1 MTGRLVHPASGRS
14 YHEKFAPPK
23 NPGKDDVTGE
33 TLIKRKDDN
42 AETLK
47 ARLSAFHSQ
56 TKPVRITLSSMTV
69 SFCLRLQP
77 DQRVSSPP
85 LCLVADEFMVPGL
98 CSIYLP
104 ASASRFS
111 AKIIFY
117 DPAQPPWLCGQKPCM
132 MQQGKAM
139 RKSVIRMLCF
149 MQVIDYYKD
158 RVVEIKADKLQE
170 DVADQIRKAL

>member
-117 DPAQPPWLCGQKPCM
+117 DPAQPPWLCGQKPALHDAARESNAQVCD
-132 MQQGKAM
+132 QDALLHAGHRLLQGQGC
-139 RKSVIRMLCF
+139 R
-149 MQVIDYYKD
+149 
-158 RVVEIKADKLQE
+158 DKG
-170 DVADQIRKAL
+170 